1 MYTTYKYIYIYFRPI
16 VKVIV
21 TDEKSTVLCYLCK
34 KKIRD
39 LNPCLRRKTA
49 AKILQKY
56 FVIFLQTPR

>member
-56 FVIFLQTPR
+56 L